1 MNASIIAAEFEQL
14 EQYVV
19 YDTIVH
25 RLGVSAAMLY
35 IWDFV
40 LTYHDEVQSIF
51 YGERSGQH
59 LGFCSSLI
67 DILDLLQSLS
77 RPSLMYIQIQLLPCH
92 AFTNF
97 DIVGLLLVSNIEIIL
112 LRRLFA
118 LYDYSMKSMFRELL
132 HRADSDL
139 TTQKESFT
147 MGIAIAMSIYA
158 QANEFV
164 LFGVCVTAIPSW
176 FIPFWSPLMAF
187 DFVIMVLAG
196 FKSVQ
201 HYRRVPDKNWS
212 GARFMKTLARD
223 SFIYFACNFFNYLAI
238 TFVFHLAPSNFFNYL
253 AITFVFHLAPPE
265 FFQLGA
271 SWTIVIPP
279 ITASHLLI
287 NMEQSRFRDANST
300 TNSSSS
306 EESDSSK
313 EIELTQCCVR
323 NIPSLAVA

>member
-1 MNASIIAAEFEQL
+1 MNASSIAAEFQQL

-19 YDTIVH
+19 YDTIVR

-40 LTYHDEVQSIF
+40 LTFHDEV
-51 YGERSGQH
+51 
-59 LGFCSSLI
+59 
-67 DILDLLQSLS
+67 LDLFSNKATTYIFDQVNILWGTKWTTS
-77 RPSLMYIQIQLLPCH
+77 RILFFINRYFGLATIIASTFCQFSLMSIQIRSLLCH

-118 LYDYSMKSMFRELL
+118 LYDYSMKFMFRELL
-132 HRADSDL
+132 QTLRADL
-139 TTQKESFT
+139 TAQKDT

-158 QANEFV
+158 QENEYV
-164 LFGVCVTAIPSW
+164 LFGVCETPIPSW
-176 FIPFWSPLMAF
+176 FIPFWTPIMAF

-201 HYRRVPDKNWS
+201 HYRHVPNKNWS

-238 TFVFHLAPSNFFNYL
+238 TFVFHLAP
-253 AITFVFHLAPPE
+253 PE

-279 ITASHLLI
+279 IAANHLLI
-287 NMEQSRFRDANST
+287 NMEQSRFKDTNSA
-300 TNSSSS
+300 TNSSTS
-306 EESDSSK
+306 EDSESSK
-313 EIELTQCCVR
+313 EIELTQRCVR
-323 NIPSLAVA
+323 NIAPLAVA